1 MPRSLKIATILG
13 VPVRLHY
20 SWPVAL
26 ILITFA
32 LGASISNDYSLPREL
47 LAPYSIAATVA
58 LAIAASVL
66 LHELAHVLIA
76 RRLGIQ
82 SSGITLFALGGISHL
97 DDDETGRPRADIA
110 VSIAGPL
117 TSLAIG
123 LALGSIS
130 LIPNALIDP
139 AHIEYRY
146 VSIAEAT
153 LDPGFFLRLTI
164 EYVALANIAIGLFN
178 LLPLFPLDGGR
189 ILSATLWAITS
200 NRQRGIRIA
209 ALVGQLGAAAIIFY
223 GAYNLFFG
231 ELLIGAWLTA
241 IGVFLMEAAVT
252 NSPDRKSPPPSAILS
267 P

>member
-1 MPRSLKIATILG
+1 MRRSLKIATILG

-20 SWPVAL
+20 SWLIAL
-26 ILITFA
+26 SVITVA
-32 LGASISNDYSLPREL
+32 LGASISDNYFHTGRF

-82 SSGITLFALGGISHL
+82 SSGITLFALGGVSHL
-97 DDDETGRPRADIA
+97 DDDETGTPRADIA

-139 AHIEYRY
+139 AHIEY
-146 VSIAEAT
+146 
-153 LDPGFFLRLTI
+153 
-164 EYVALANIAIGLFN
+164 VALANIAIGLFN

-189 ILSATLWAITS
+189 VLSAALWAITGD
-200 NRQRGIRIA
+200 RRRALRA
-209 ALVGQLGAAAIIFY
+209 ASLVGQLGAAAIIFY

-231 ELLIGAWLTA
+231 ELVIGVWVIA
-241 IGVFLMEAAVT
+241 IGVFLMEAAVGARE
-252 NSPDRKSPPPSAILS
+252 SRSAEETRAMS
-267 P
+267 

>member
-13 VPVRLHY
+13 VPVRVHY

-26 ILITFA
+26 ILITVA

-97 DDDETGRPRADIA
+97 DDDETGTPRADIA

-117 TSLAIG
+117 AS
-123 LALGSIS
+123 LALGLVLAANS
-130 LIPNALIDP
+130 LLPNGLIDP
-139 AHIEYRY
+139 AH
-146 VSIAEAT
+146 
-153 LDPGFFLRLTI
+153 I
-164 EYVALANIAIGLFN
+164 EYVALANIALGLFN

-231 ELLIGAWLTA
+231 QLLIGAWLTA
-241 IGVFLMEAAVT
+241 IGVFLMEAAVGARE
-252 NSPDRKSPPPSAILS
+252 SRSAEETRAMS
-267 P
+267 